1 MVKFAFFTKG
11 LVHTFSQKFDVF
23 SPCFFSFKLLKR
35 RFRDVLD
42 TKNLFYTTNKLII
55 ESWKISLFCK
65 GVSPWFWSNIW
76 SFFTFTFLC
85 HIDQKEFLAMFL
97 IENELFRPKK
107 HLYWKVAKFAF
118 FTKWLVRDFGQK
130 FEVFLLHFS
139 RPNWSKRVF
148 SNILDRKWTFLV

>member
-1 MVKFAFFTKG
+1 MVEFAFFTKG

-23 SPCFFSFKLLKR
+23 SPCFFSFKLFKR

-42 TKNLFYTTNKLII
+42 TKNLFYTTSKLII

-76 SFFTFTFLC
+76 SFFTFTFLG

-107 HLYWKVAKFAF
+107 TLILKSCKICIFYRVVSPWFWSKIWSF
-118 FTKWLVRDFGQK
+118 FTSL
-130 FEVFLLHFS
+130 FS
-139 RPNWSKRVF
+139 AKLIKKGLFQYSW
-148 SNILDRKWTFLV
+148 